1 MTNSRSSFLTI
12 CPSWKCTESMNPET
26 LARTS
31 TVSNGVKRPV
41 YSSHSV
47 MLFCSGCATVTVGG
61 GGPELAAGLRSQ
73 LANMLAISNRETK
86 GTMRFIGSFLQHIA
100 IRSRQK
106 AMQRGDDLRSLADRR
121 SDTFDRAR
129 ADVADGED
137 AWATCLQQAA
147 IATGLHAG
155 QHEAFG
161 VQRYA

>member
-12 CPSWKCTESMNPET
+12 CPSWKCTESMKPET

-31 TVSNGVKRPV
+31 TVSKAVKRPV

-61 GGPELAAGLRSQ
+61 GGELAAGLRSQ
-73 LANMLAISNRETK
+73 PANTLAISMRETK
-86 GTMRFIGSFLQHIA
+86 GTMRFMGSFLQHIA
-100 IRSRQK
+100 IRSCQK
-106 AMQRGDDLRSLADRR
+106 AMQRGDDLRALADRR
-121 SDTFDRAR
+121 GDTLDRAR

-137 AWATCLQQAA
+137 ARAACLQQAA
-147 IATGLHAG
+147 IAAGLHAG
-155 QHEAFG
+155 QHESLG